1 MAQIVSKCRGQHFLR
16 FLEMQADLVEGNKS
30 SSRQLKTAFQK
41 SFPDS
46 FKHFVGLW
54 VKASPGL

>member
-1 MAQIVSKCRGQHFLR
+1 MAQIVCKCRGQHFLR
-16 FLEMQADLVEGNKS
+16 FLVMQADLVEGNKS

-41 SFPDS
+41 SIPDS
-46 FKHFVGLW
+46 CKRCVGLW